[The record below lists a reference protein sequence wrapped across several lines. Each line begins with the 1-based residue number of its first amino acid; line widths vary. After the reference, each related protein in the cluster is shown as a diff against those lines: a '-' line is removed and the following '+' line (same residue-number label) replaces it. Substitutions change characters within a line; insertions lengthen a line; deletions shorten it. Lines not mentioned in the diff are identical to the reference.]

1 MLGGDQVPVEV
12 LIIKEQETA
21 IHEGNIKDASLK
33 RCSYRDVDG
42 LEAQSLPQAQS
53 TLYNEKTV
61 CQHLIVKKRVTLT
74 FPKRSVQMPV
84 TYRLAKDY
92 NVAANII
99 RAQVAPNQI
108 GKLVVE
114 LSGDIDQL
122 DAALDWMRS
131 QDIGVSFASREIMI
145 DEDTCVHCGLCTG
158 VCPTEALTLDPQ
170 SFKLTFTRSRC
181 IVCEQCIPTCP
192 VQAISTNF

>member
-1 MLGGDQVPVEV
+1 M
-12 LIIKEQETA
+12 
-21 IHEGNIKDASLK
+21 
-33 RCSYRDVDG
+33 
-42 LEAQSLPQAQS
+42 
-53 TLYNEKTV
+53 
-61 CQHLIVKKRVTLT
+61 KKRVTIT
-74 FPKRSVQMPV
+74 FPKRTVQMPI
-84 TYRLAKDY
+84 TYRLAKDF

-122 DAALDWMRS
+122 DAAIQWMRE
-131 QDIGVSFASREIMI
+131 QNIAVSLSLGEIII
-145 DEDTCVHCGLCTG
+145 DEESCVHCGLCTG
-158 VCPTEALTLDPQ
+158 VCPTQALTLNPE

-192 VQAISTNF
+192 VDAISTNL